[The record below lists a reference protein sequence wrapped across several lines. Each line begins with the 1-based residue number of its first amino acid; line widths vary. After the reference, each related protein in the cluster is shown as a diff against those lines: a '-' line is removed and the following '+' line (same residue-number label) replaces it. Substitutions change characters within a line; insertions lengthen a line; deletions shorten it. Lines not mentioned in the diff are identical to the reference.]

1 MKSKILHTNNI
12 DIAAYIAF
20 KTGII
25 PVLIFDQ
32 GKREQ
37 MFCFVNNEEIWQ
49 TYEQYRNINLNQR
62 TLVDDKDI
70 HKFNLILG
78 KLKKMYLISKK
89 QRSKVAV

>member
-1 MKSKILHTNNI
+1 MKTKILHTNNI

-20 KTGII
+20 KTGIM

-32 GKREQ
+32 GKGEH
-37 MFCFVNNEEIWQ
+37 MFCFVNDEEIWQ
-49 TYEQYRNINLNQR
+49 AYEQYRNITLNQR
-62 TLVDDKDI
+62 NLVDDRDI

-89 QRSKVAV
+89 ERNKVAV

>member
-12 DIAAYIAF
+12 DRATYIAF

-32 GKREQ
+32 GKEEY

-49 TYEQYRNINLNQR
+49 AYEQYRDITLNQR
-62 TLVDDKDI
+62 NLVDDRDI

-78 KLKKMYLISKK
+78 KLKKIYLISKK